1 MGSSVSLPTVPAA
14 PTRRSPREHS
24 VRVPSSF
31 GYSAFKVPDEPYSA
45 LINEDHAMIISE
57 DNLTKTEIVD
67 LLHTADT
74 AWRTTL
80 DHVSRANAATPL
92 NVNPDGS
99 PLTYRTATRGEESEQ
114 WKNAEDT
121 EKDRLLETKTMHPI
135 HLHQQP
141 LDRRDGT
148 IYYNPKPKEKYDD
161 DMHKVYRIRGTAGG
175 DRINY
180 DGSTKAN
187 TAALSTVKILLQ
199 SVVSDDVDWMTL
211 DIKDFYLMTLLPRPE
226 YIRLLP
232 LKFLS
237 SKIFAQH
244 SLQSIC
250 T

>member
-1 MGSSVSLPTVPAA
+1 
-14 PTRRSPREHS
+14 
-24 VRVPSSF
+24 VPSSF
-31 GYSAFKVPDEPYSA
+31 GYSAFKIPDEPYSA

-114 WKNAEDT
+114 WKSAEDT

-141 LDRRDGT
+141 LDR
-148 IYYNPKPKEKYDD
+148 
-161 DMHKVYRIRGTAGG
+161 
-175 DRINY
+175 
-180 DGSTKAN
+180 
-187 TAALSTVKILLQ
+187 
-199 SVVSDDVDWMTL
+199 
-211 DIKDFYLMTLLPRPE
+211 
-226 YIRLLP
+226 
-232 LKFLS
+232 
-237 SKIFAQH
+237 
-244 SLQSIC
+244 
-250 T
+250 